1 MLLSITGDV
10 VVQTL
15 GVVLGALAAAGGLV
29 FVAIISVKGKNAS
42 QAAEKSSEAT
52 AFQLTPN
59 GGSSMAD
66 AVRRMEATLAR
77 VEERQLMT
85 DRELRYLSD
94 RMNHLP
100 ITPPYGIPPTKK
112 EGPL

>member
-1 MLLSITGDV
+1 MLAIVGEA
-10 VVQTL
+10 VVQ
-15 GVVLGALAAAGGLV
+15 AFAAITVAIVTAGGVV

-42 QAAEKSSEAT
+42 QAAEKSSQAT
-52 AFQLTPN
+52 AEQLVPN

-94 RMNHLP
+94 RMNHQ
-100 ITPPYGIPPTKK
+100 ITPPYGTPPTTK
-112 EGPL
+112 ENP

>member
-1 MLLSITGDV
+1 
-10 VVQTL
+10 
-15 GVVLGALAAAGGLV
+15 
-29 FVAIISVKGKNAS
+29 
-42 QAAEKSSEAT
+42 
-52 AFQLTPN
+52 
-59 GGSSMAD
+59 MAD

-100 ITPPYGIPPTKK
+100 ITPPYGIPPTQK

>member
-1 MLLSITGDV
+1 MLAVVGEAVVQAFAAITVAIVTLIGVVFASIT
-10 VVQTL
+10 
-15 GVVLGALAAAGGLV
+15 
-29 FVAIISVKGKNAS
+29 SYKSKNAS
-42 QAAEKSSEAT
+42 QSAERSAQAT
-52 AFQLTPN
+52 AEQLTPN

-66 AVRRMEATLAR
+66 AVKRMEATLAR

-100 ITPPYGIPPTKK
+100 ITPPHGMPPTKK

>member
-1 MLLSITGDV
+1 MLAIVGEA
-10 VVQTL
+10 VVQ
-15 GVVLGALAAAGGLV
+15 AFAAITVAMVTAGGVV

-52 AFQLTPN
+52 AFQVTPN
-59 GGSSMAD
+59 GGASMAD

-94 RMNHLP
+94 RMNHP
-100 ITPPYGIPPTKK
+100 TTPPYGTPPTIK
-112 EGPL
+112 ENP

>member
-1 MLLSITGDV
+1 MLAIVGEA
-10 VVQTL
+10 VVQ
-15 GVVLGALAAAGGLV
+15 AFAAITVAIVTAGGVV

-59 GGSSMAD
+59 GGASMAD
-66 AVRRMEATLAR
+66 AVKRMEATLAR

-94 RMNHLP
+94 RMNHHP
-100 ITPPYGIPPTKK
+100 ITPPYGTPPTIK
-112 EGPL
+112 ENP

>member
-1 MLLSITGDV
+1 MLAIVGEA
-10 VVQTL
+10 VVQ
-15 GVVLGALAAAGGLV
+15 AFAAITVAIVTAGGVV

-42 QAAEKSSEAT
+42 QAAEKSSQAT
-52 AFQLTPN
+52 AEQLTPN

-94 RMNHLP
+94 RVNHRI
-100 ITPPYGIPPTKK
+100 ITPPYGIPPTQK
-112 EGPL
+112 EGPS

>member
-1 MLLSITGDV
+1 MLAVIDEA
-10 VVQTL
+10 VVQAFAAIS
-15 GVVLGALAAAGGLV
+15 VALVTASGLV
-29 FVAIISVKGKNAS
+29 FTAIVSVKGKNAS
-42 QAAEKSSEAT
+42 QAAKESSQAT

-85 DRELRYLSD
+85 DREVRHLSD
-94 RMNHLP
+94 SVHHRL
-100 ITPPYGIPPTKK
+100 TPPYGMSPTRK
-112 EGPL
+112 EGLS